1 MMIFQPKD
9 HLTAGRQVIE
19 KAKLDAHILD
29 IASYHEALVP
39 WRRPHSAEL
48 VLVRSSLPLEQR
60 VMHDRSPQNAAQPAP
75 SRFACFTRSAKARL
89 LQDLK
94 TLPRQ
99 QQDDAALIHRTNTS
113 FYEDERAGQV
123 LLVYAPDGCERLE
136 FVHMTLL
143 PPH

>member
-1 MMIFQPKD
+1 
-9 HLTAGRQVIE
+9 
-19 KAKLDAHILD
+19 
-29 IASYHEALVP
+29 
-39 WRRPHSAEL
+39 
-48 VLVRSSLPLEQR
+48 
-60 VMHDRSPQNAAQPAP
+60 MHDRSPAAAQHGP

-94 TLPRQ
+94 TLPKPG
-99 QQDDAALIHRTNTS
+99 DASAMIHRTNTS

-143 PPH
+143 PPPSH